1 MSELKDLVIY
11 LKSLKLLYVE
21 DNEGARVSTNMVLKE
36 FFTYIT
42 VAIDG
47 QDGFDKFNSGN
58 FDIII
63 TDINMPKL
71 SGIEMTKKIRD
82 INKDIP
88 ILILSA
94 HNELDFFME
103 SIKLGIEGYLLKP
116 IDLNQFLETLD
127 KVTQRLKLSDEVD
140 KNIHFLK
147 EYQDVTNHS
156 SIVSKTDLKGII
168 TYANEQFCAISE
180 YKLDE
185 LIGKNHNIVRHP
197 DMPKEAFEDMWNT
210 IKDKKQIWKGIVRNK
225 TKNGKSYYVD
235 STVKPI
241 LDMEGNIVE
250 YIALRNDITDIMN
263 PKKQLDDAIKNTKEP
278 LVVYMKLEEF
288 KILEEFYDNTT
299 IEQIQDEISIF
310 LEKHLSSALKFE
322 KIFQLGNGEY
332 AMVNEKSICM
342 EDEDDFIDILK
353 MFQDTIKN
361 GAVDINDIHYDM
373 SVIISVAY
381 NDSQVLESSKLG
393 IKELLHTKHNL
404 IISNEFAQKEKV
416 RAQKNMQTISMI
428 KKALTDS
435 KIISHFQPIVNNKTQ
450 QIEKYESL
458 VRLVNDD
465 DKVLAPFFFLD
476 VAKKSKYYSA
486 ITNMVLDNS
495 FSALQNTNKDIS
507 INLSALDIEFTSTRE
522 KILELLSQNEQYA
535 HRIVIE
541 LLEDESAK
549 DFKTISSFISDVKDL
564 GVKIAIDDFG
574 AGYSNFERLLDYQPD
589 ILKID
594 GCLIRD
600 IETNSFSL
608 SVVKTIIA
616 FAKEQN
622 IQTVAEYVEN
632 ENIYNILKDIGVDYS
647 QGYYF
652 GKPEALK

>member
-36 FFTYIT
+36 FFTDIT

-147 EYQDVTNHS
+147 EYQDVTNKS
-156 SIVSKTDLKGII
+156 SIVSKTDIKGII

-225 TKNGKSYYVD
+225 TKSGKSYYVD

-632 ENIYNILKDIGVDYS
+632 ENIYNILKEIGVDYS